1 MLNLIIITI
10 IVIITAHHYRPQ
22 HILILTILSSS
33 QCVHHYVEAE
43 TDLYE
48 VGLPQLIAVV
58 IIDQRLRLK
67 IVHRVI
73 VFWTAQHAF
82 FCVRETFRPDIK
94 RKSPLF

>member
-10 IVIITAHHYRPQ
+10 IVIITAHHYRHQ

-33 QCVHHYVEAE
+33 QCVVHHYVEAE
-43 TDLYE
+43 TDLFE

-58 IIDQRLRLK
+58 IKDQRLRQK
-67 IVHRVI
+67 SVHRVI

-82 FCVRETFRPDIK
+82 LCA
-94 RKSPLF
+94 